1 MDDIGSITREAMTRI
16 GLFDEL
22 MAESEGPLRPIVTR
36 LREVILSIHPGAA
49 KVVRM
54 GDRAATWLWS
64 TLCMTFTL

>member
-36 LREVILSIHPGAA
+36 LREVIL
-49 KVVRM
+49 VF
-54 GDRAATWLWS
+54 TWEP
-64 TLCMTFTL
+64 